1 MTDAQER
8 AKAVAEQVEELRV
21 MDHEGTT
28 LNKREIEAMLADQLA
43 QVEAETWEQAAKVT
57 REMADLHR
65 KVGNYEKSAALYAMA
80 EAFDVRYQQA
90 QRAKEGKG

>member
-43 QVEAETWEQAAKVT
+43 QVEAETWEQATKIAMMWACDRCFHESCDVQRTMAKNC
-57 REMADLHR
+57 H
-65 KVGNYEKSAALYAMA
+65 
-80 EAFDVRYQQA
+80 QQA
-90 QRAKEGKG
+90 QRAKVEDGTK